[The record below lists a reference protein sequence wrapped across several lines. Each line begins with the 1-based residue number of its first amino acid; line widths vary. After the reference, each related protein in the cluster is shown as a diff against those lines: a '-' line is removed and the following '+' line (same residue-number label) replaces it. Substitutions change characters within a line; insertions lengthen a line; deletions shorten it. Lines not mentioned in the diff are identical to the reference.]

1 MKFPVSTIF
10 SFVLLLGTVYGQIG
24 DREQNTTERHK
35 YNAARRLS
43 VGFMVYPGYAV
54 LDFFG
59 PMQIFTALSFRY
71 NMSLAIISKEVGP
84 VSSSFPP
91 RRLPSGEIIPNAVI
105 NSSVLA
111 THTPENSPKL
121 DLLLVPGASAVGL
134 ALGNDT
140 WKEDFVKARFNSTD
154 YVVSVCT
161 GSMILAKAGVLEN
174 KRATTNKLD
183 WNEVVKHGKDV
194 NWIPTA
200 RWTHDGKIWTSSGV
214 AAGMDM
220 TYALLSW
227 MYGSAQVNF
236 TMNLIELS
244 PHTNQHWDPY
254 SIVHKVPGA
263 DMNGPLKDLVGP
275 VGFD

>member
-1 MKFPVSTIF
+1 
-10 SFVLLLGTVYGQIG
+10 
-24 DREQNTTERHK
+24 
-35 YNAARRLS
+35 
-43 VGFMVYPGYAV
+43 MVYDGYAP
-54 LDFFG
+54 LDFWG
-59 PMQIFTALSFRY
+59 PMQIFTALSFQY
-71 NMSLAIISKEVGP
+71 NMSLAVISKQIGP

-91 RRLPSGEIIPNAVI
+91 RTLPNGEIIPNAGI

-111 THTPENSPKL
+111 THTPEDSPEL
-121 DLLLVPGASAVGL
+121 DLLLVPGAAVVGVNS
-134 ALGNDT
+134 GNDT
-140 WKEDFVKARFNSTD
+140 WKEDFVKARFDHTD
-154 YVVSVCT
+154 YIVSVCT
-161 GSMILAKAGVLEN
+161 GSMTLAKAGVLEN

-183 WNEVVKHGKDV
+183 WNEVVRYGKNV

-227 MYGSAQVNF
+227 MYGSEKVNF

-254 SIVHKVPGA
+254 SVVHKVPGA
-263 DMNGPLKDLVGP
+263 NITAPLKDLVGP